1 MNREIK
7 FRAWLEGKHEGL
19 SFTKPTM
26 DYDVVLSKNGHWCDV
41 ESGWDIQG
49 EYESIPIM
57 QFTGLQDKTGRDIY
71 EGDIVKH
78 SGIICKVVYGK
89 KGACFSLFDVRLGET
104 DLYVITELSSRYMEV
119 IGNEFENP
127 ELLTPQS

>member
-7 FRAWLEGKHEGL
+7 FRAWDTKDNEMYFPQVLAFGLDLKIKPLRNCKDGNNAYKHHEL
-19 SFTKPTM
+19 
-26 DYDVVLSKNGHWCDV
+26 
-41 ESGWDIQG
+41 
-49 EYESIPIM
+49 M
-57 QFTGLQDKTGRDIY
+57 QFTGLQDKNGKDIY

-104 DLYVITELSSRYMEV
+104 DLYVITDLSAQYMEV

-127 ELLTPQS
+127 ELLTPKP

>member
-7 FRAWLEGKHEGL
+7 FRAWYKEDNQMIDWFTLKQSAWNTFRGEKPL
-19 SFTKPTM
+19 SLVH
-26 DYDVVLSKNGHWCDV
+26 DVLVARKNDF
-41 ESGWDIQG
+41 D
-49 EYESIPIM
+49 IM
-57 QFTGLQDKTGRDIY
+57 QFTGLQDKNGKDIY